1 MKIVIAGA
9 GAVGT
14 HLAKLFSREH
24 HDITLIDE
32 DPARLAH
39 LSSNYDMLT
48 LKMSPSSIRSLREA
62 EAGRADIFIAVTP
75 DEARNMMICMLAAKL
90 GAKKTVARVN
100 NAEYLAEENV
110 RYFQSLGVAAMIYP
124 EELVGEE
131 IMASVRRS
139 WVRQSVAVQGG
150 KLLLICVKVRKGAP
164 IVNRPLREVSLP
176 DSPYHI
182 VAIKRRGETIIPHG
196 NDSIRHQDAVYF
208 MTKPDYLEE
217 IKAIAGKDDY
227 PDVENVVFLGG
238 GSTTERALCRM
249 PDFMHAKVF
258 ETNEHRIEELDG
270 VVSNSH
276 VMYINGDGRDV
287 DLLIEEGISQAQA
300 FVACTTN
307 SEMNILSC
315 LAAKRAGVR
324 KTVAMVE
331 NLDYIQMAESLD
343 IGSILNKKTI
353 AAAYIYQM
361 MLKADV
367 TTVKSLLI
375 ANADVA
381 EFVVAEGAKVT
392 RHPVKDLALPATTTL
407 GGMVRNGKAH
417 LINGLTQ
424 LQAGDIVVAFC
435 VEGSLK
441 RLEKYFK

>member
-48 LKMSPSSIRSLREA
+48 LQMSPSSIRSLREA

>member
-1 MKIVIAGA
+1 
-9 GAVGT
+9 
-14 HLAKLFSREH
+14 
-24 HDITLIDE
+24 
-32 DPARLAH
+32 
-39 LSSNYDMLT
+39 
-48 LKMSPSSIRSLREA
+48 SLREA

-75 DEARNMMICMLAAKL
+75 DEARNMMICMLASKL

-100 NAEYLAEENV
+100 NAEYLAESNTK
-110 RYFQSLGVAAMIYP
+110 YFQSLGIAAMIYP
-124 EELVGEE
+124 EELAGEE

-164 IVNRPLREVSLP
+164 ILNRPLREVSLP
-176 DSPYHI
+176 DSPFHV
-182 VAIKRRGETIIPHG
+182 VAIKRRGETLIPHG

-208 MTKPDYLEE
+208 MTKPDYLDQ
-217 IKAIAGKDDY
+217 IKAIAGKEDY

-238 GSTTERALCRM
+238 GSVTERALTRL
-249 PDFMHAKVF
+249 PDYMHAKVF
-258 ETNEHRIEELDG
+258 ETSERRIEELDG
-270 VVSNSH
+270 LVDNSH

-287 DLLIEEGISQAQA
+287 DLLIEEGIKQSQA
-300 FVACTTN
+300 FVACTAN

-392 RHPVKDLALPATTTL
+392 RHPVKDLALPASTTL
-407 GGMVRNGKAH
+407 GGMVRDGKAQ
-417 LINGLTQ
+417 LINGMTQ
-424 LQAGDIVVAFC
+424 LRAGDIVVAFC
-435 VEGSLK
+435 VENSLK

>member
-48 LKMSPSSIRSLREA
+48 LQMSPSSIRSLREA

-131 IMASVRRS
+131 IMASIRRS

-331 NLDYIQMAESLD
+331 NLDYIQMADRLD
-343 IGSILNKKTI
+343 IGRILNKKTI

>member
-48 LKMSPSSIRSLREA
+48 LQMSPSSIRSLREA

-131 IMASVRRS
+131 IMASIRRS

-182 VAIKRRGETIIPHG
+182 VAIKRHGETIIPHG

>member
-1 MKIVIAGA
+1 MRIIIAGA

-14 HLAKLFSREH
+14 HLAKLFSRER

-32 DPARLAH
+32 DASRLAN

-48 LKMSPSSIRSLREA
+48 LQTSPSSIQGLREA
-62 EAGRADIFIAVTP
+62 EAGSADIFIAVTP
-75 DEARNMMICMLAAKL
+75 DEARNLLICMLASRL

-100 NAEYLAEENV
+100 NAEYLGEEH
-110 RYFQSLGVAAMIYP
+110 RKYFASLGIGAMIYP
-124 EELVGEE
+124 EELAAEE
-131 IMASVRRS
+131 IMNSVRRS
-139 WVRQSVAVQGG
+139 WVRQCVQIQGG
-150 KLLLICVKVRKGAP
+150 KLLLLCIKVRKGAP
-164 IVNRPLREVSLP
+164 ILNRPLREVSLP
-176 DSPYHI
+176 ESPFHV

-208 MTKPDYLEE
+208 MTKPDCLDELKV
-217 IKAIAGKDDY
+217 ITGKDEY
-227 PDVENVVFLGG
+227 PNVTNVLFLGG
-238 GSTTERALCRM
+238 GSTTERALTRL

-270 VVSNSH
+270 LIGKSH

-287 DLLIEEGISQAQA
+287 DLLIEEGINKAQA
-300 FVACTTN
+300 FVASTAN

-315 LAAKRAGVR
+315 LTAKRAGVR

-381 EFVVAEGAKVT
+381 EIVVAEGSKAT
-392 RHPVKDLALPATTTL
+392 RNPVKDLALPASTTL
-407 GGMVRNGKAH
+407 GGMVRGGKAY
-417 LINGLTQ
+417 LINGMTQ
-424 LQAGDIVVAFC
+424 LEKGDIVVAFC
-435 VEGSLK
+435 TDNSLK

>member
-48 LKMSPSSIRSLREA
+48 LQMSPSSIRSLREA

-131 IMASVRRS
+131 IMASIRRS

-270 VVSNSH
+270 VVSNNH

>member
-48 LKMSPSSIRSLREA
+48 LQMSPSSIRSLREA

-131 IMASVRRS
+131 IMASIRRS

>member
-32 DPARLAH
+32 DPNRLMH

-48 LKMSPSSIRSLREA
+48 LQMSPSSIRSLREA

-75 DEARNMMICMLAAKL
+75 DEARNMMICMLASKL

-100 NAEYLAEENV
+100 NAEYLAESNTK
-110 RYFQSLGVAAMIYP
+110 YFQSLGIAAMIYP
-124 EELVGEE
+124 EELAGEE
-131 IMASVRRS
+131 IMASLQRS
-139 WVRQSVAVQGG
+139 WVRQSVALQGG
-150 KLLLICVKVRKGAP
+150 KLMLVCVKVRKGAP
-164 IVNRPLREVSLP
+164 ILNRPLREVSLP
-176 DSPYHI
+176 DSPFHI
-182 VAIKRRGETIIPHG
+182 VAIKRRGETLIPHG

-208 MTKPDYLEE
+208 MTTPDYLDQ
-217 IKAIAGKDDY
+217 IKSIAGKDDY

-238 GSTTERALCRM
+238 GSTTERALTRL
-249 PDFMHAKVF
+249 PDHMHAKVF
-258 ETNEHRIEELDG
+258 ETSERRIEELDG
-270 VVSNSH
+270 LVENSH

-287 DLLIEEGISQAQA
+287 DLLIEEGIKQAQA
-300 FVACTTN
+300 FVACTAN

-361 MLKADV
+361 MLRADV

-392 RHPVKDLALPATTTL
+392 RHPVKDLALPSTATL
-407 GGMVRNGKAH
+407 GGMVRDGKAQ
-417 LINGLTQ
+417 LINGMTQ
-424 LQAGDIVVAFC
+424 LRAGDVVVAFC
-435 VEGSLK
+435 VENSLK
-441 RLEKYFK
+441 RLEKYFN

>member
-1 MKIVIAGA
+1 M
-9 GAVGT
+9 
-14 HLAKLFSREH
+14 
-24 HDITLIDE
+24 
-32 DPARLAH
+32 
-39 LSSNYDMLT
+39 
-48 LKMSPSSIRSLREA
+48 
-62 EAGRADIFIAVTP
+62 
-75 DEARNMMICMLAAKL
+75 
-90 GAKKTVARVN
+90 
-100 NAEYLAEENV
+100 
-110 RYFQSLGVAAMIYP
+110 
-124 EELVGEE
+124 
-131 IMASVRRS
+131 
-139 WVRQSVAVQGG
+139 
-150 KLLLICVKVRKGAP
+150 LICVKVRKGAP

>member
-32 DPARLAH
+32 DSARLAH

-48 LKMSPSSIRSLREA
+48 LQMSPSSIRSLREA

-131 IMASVRRS
+131 IMASIRRS